1 MNKPKSLENLIEAFS
16 KLPSIGRKSAERLAY
31 TVLDMEDD
39 DVASFTKAISNAK
52 KHITH
57 CPICGALSEGSV
69 CPICSNENRD
79 NTTLMIVS
87 NAKDVISIEK
97 SEGYNGLYH
106 VLNGEIALSKG
117 KSVDSLTIESLLERV
132 KNSSFKEIIIAT
144 NPTINGDTTALYIA
158 KILEP
163 YNLNITRLAY
173 GLQMGGTLDYTDEIT
188 LYRALEGRHKI

>member
-1 MNKPKSLENLIEAFS
+1 M
-16 KLPSIGRKSAERLAY
+16 
-31 TVLDMEDD
+31 
-39 DVASFTKAISNAK
+39 
-52 KHITH
+52 
-57 CPICGALSEGSV
+57 
-69 CPICSNENRD
+69 
-79 NTTLMIVS
+79 
-87 NAKDVISIEK
+87 
-97 SEGYNGLYH
+97 
-106 VLNGEIALSKG
+106 
-117 KSVDSLTIESLLERV
+117 